1 VSLDIRE
8 PKADEA
14 AAIADLLNRHAE
26 TAFGET
32 EIAEPEVR
40 RWFAMPEIWIRVAER
55 DGRLVGYVDAVRRGE
70 AKAMELDIRAV
81 DPEAATAL
89 LAGAERH
96 ARTGVVRAVVQG
108 ADEVFRSVVEGDGWR
123 PVRQSYQMRI
133 ELSDDLPEPEWPV
146 GVAVRTMQAGEAE
159 ERIYEAN
166 NEAFADH
173 WDFSPQPFEQ
183 WRSDAFRRE
192 EFDLTLVWLAE
203 EGDELAGFSANSWHF
218 SGDPEFGWIGI
229 LGVRPRWRRR
239 GLATALL
246 HQSFRDFRGRGAKQV
261 GLGVDAQNT
270 TGAVLLYERVGMH
283 VARRNDTYEKE
294 LR

>member
-26 TAFGET
+26 AAFGET

-55 DGRLVGYVDAVRRGE
+55 DGRLVGYVDALRRGE
-70 AKAMELDIRAV
+70 AQAMELDIRTV
-81 DPEAATAL
+81 NEEAAAAL

-96 ARTGVVRAVVQG
+96 ARTGVVRAIVQG
-108 ADEVFRSVVEGDGWR
+108 DDEVFRSVVEADGWR

-133 ELSDDLPEPEWPV
+133 ELSDELPEPEWPAA
-146 GVAVRTMQAGEAE
+146 VAVRTMQAGEAE

-166 NEAFADH
+166 NEAFNNH
-173 WDFSPQPFEQ
+173 WDFRPQPFAQ
-183 WRSDAFRRE
+183 WRSDAFGRD
-192 EFDLTLVWLAE
+192 EFDPTLVWLAE

-229 LGVRPRWRRR
+229 LGVRPLWRRR

-246 HQSFRDFRGRGAKQV
+246 HQSFQDFRRRGAKRV

-270 TGAVLLYERVGMH
+270 TGAVRLYERVGMH